1 MRLIARRRHEFV
13 DQQPLDPE
21 DDPYAAYLIWKA
33 EREAA
38 AAALVTD
45 DGEAE
50 GAVSAASAAA
60 AIESTQPERGSWF
73 RRITALGHVNAA
85 RDR

>member
-1 MRLIARRRHEFV
+1 MRLIARRRHEIV

-33 EREAA
+33 EREAEAAALATSDDADDTA
-38 AAALVTD
+38 AAAGSD
-45 DGEAE
+45 ARDSEE
-50 GAVSAASAAA
+50 PS
-60 AIESTQPERGSWF
+60 RGSWI
-73 RRITALGHVNAA
+73 RRIAALGHVNAS